1 MKIIKSILTK
11 NPCYKAGKKIAV
23 KGGVLHSVGCPQ
35 PSAEVFV
42 KNWNREDYDR
52 ACVHAFIDG
61 KTGDVY
67 QTLPWNHRG
76 WHSGQGKKGSAND
89 THFGVE
95 MCEPATIEYTG
106 GSTFICNDYEDT
118 KYVVKKTYESAVEL
132 FAKLCKEYNLNPLE
146 KGVIVS
152 HKEAHALG
160 IASNHGDPE
169 HLWKQL
175 GMSYT
180 MDTFRQAVKK
190 EMEGEATTNV
200 LHRVQVGAYSKLDNA
215 KAQLEKV
222 KKAGFDT
229 YMVQVDGLYKI
240 QVGAYSK
247 IENARNALAELKKA
261 GFEGFITTKGG
272 NAVAK
277 PKKSITEIAKEVIQG
292 KWGNGAERKRRLEEA
307 GYNYAD
313 VQRTVN
319 ELL

>member
-1 MKIIKSILTK
+1 MKIIESILTK
-11 NPCYKAGKKIAV
+11 NPCYKEGKKITV
-23 KGGVLHSVGCPQ
+23 KGVVLHSVGCPQ
-35 PSAEVFV
+35 PNAQVFV

-61 KTGDVY
+61 ETGDVY
-67 QTLPWNHRG
+67 QALPWNHRG
-76 WHSGQGKKGSAND
+76 WHAGGSANN
-89 THFGVE
+89 THIGVE
-95 MCEPATIEYTG
+95 MCEPSTIEYTG
-106 GSTFICNDYEDT
+106 GATFVCHDYADT
-118 KYVVKKTYESAVEL
+118 KYIVRKTYESAVEL
-132 FAKLCKEYNLNPLE
+132 FAFLCKKYKLDPLA

-169 HLWKQL
+169 HLWKNL

-190 EMEGEATTNV
+190 AMEDKGASNV
-200 LHRVQVGAYSKLDNA
+200 LHRVQVGAYSKIEGA
-215 KAQLEKV
+215 SAQLEKV

-229 YMVQVDGLYKI
+229 YMVKSGGLYKI

-247 IENARNALAELKKA
+247 IEGARKRLEELKEA
-261 GFEGFITTKGG
+261 GFTGFITTKGG
-272 NAVAK
+272 TAVSVT
-277 PKKSITEIAKEVIQG
+277 PKKSITQIAKEVIKG
-292 KWGNGAERKRRLEEA
+292 KWGNGEERKRKLEEA

-313 VQRTVN
+313 VQRIVN